1 MLSVVFT
8 WDDNFKRHFLL
19 TAPIFEKHSMTCTFY
34 VMPGEEG
41 YMAEDYK
48 KLIEKGFEMGSH
60 GYTHDDFTKMTLSEA
75 RENMEKSIAEMEH
88 SLGVRP
94 KTFAFPYHRYND
106 ELLYAARSY
115 FAETRNTLEN
125 SVRFDIMSKTTFK
138 DMKDAVCKALEENK
152 NIVFAGHASF
162 SENDKISE
170 PSGYE
175 PIRCAE
181 LERMLCYLEELHDK
195 IKVRTLAQACGR

>member
-41 YMAEDYK
+41 YMADEYK
-48 KLIEKGFEMGSH
+48 KLIGKGFEMGSH

-75 RENMEKSIAEMEH
+75 KENMEKSIAAMEH

-94 KTFAFPYHRYND
+94 KTFAFPYHRYSG
-106 ELLYAARSY
+106 ELWR
-115 FAETRNTLEN
+115 RQEN
-125 SVRFDIMSKTTFK
+125 ILLRREIP
-138 DMKDAVCKALEENK
+138 L
-152 NIVFAGHASF
+152 
-162 SENDKISE
+162 KI
-170 PSGYE
+170 PSGST
-175 PIRCAE
+175 
-181 LERMLCYLEELHDK
+181 LCRKRHLS
-195 IKVRTLAQACGR
+195 I